1 MKKKITILLCLIIM
15 TAILTACA
23 GGIPEP
29 NTIIATEPAAAA
41 TQSAVNPTP
50 PPAALPVELPV
61 TPPAE
66 AEAEPRPRPEA
77 DREGYPITLPETIN
91 TILSIGPSITEVLVA
106 LGAADRIIGI
116 DMFSEDVEG
125 LPEGISARLSIVG
138 LDAEYIVS
146 LMPDLVFIS
155 GMTRLSGYDDPLA
168 PVSAAGITVIYMPS
182 STSVTAIME
191 DIRFMA
197 AVLDEQETGEAIISD
212 MQAEIDEI
220 TEIAANIQTSRTVYF
235 ELSAAPWMVS
245 FGRGTFLNEM
255 IELLGAE
262 NIFTDAESWISV
274 SDETLIDL
282 NPDVILTSTDWL
294 DDPIGEIKQRPGFS
308 AITAVQNG
316 DIFRICTA
324 SSNRPN
330 HNIVRAL
337 REMAVAVFPEY
348 FG

>member
-15 TAILTACA
+15 TAVLGACA
-23 GGIPEP
+23 GDIPEP
-29 NTIIATEPAAAA
+29 NAIIATEPAATAPQSAA
-41 TQSAVNPTP
+41 TPTP

-66 AEAEPRPRPEA
+66 TGPRPRPEV

-91 TILSIGPSITEVLVA
+91 TILSIGPSNTEVLVA
-106 LGAADRIIGI
+106 LGAADRIIAV

-125 LPEGISARLSIVG
+125 LPDGISARLSIVG
-138 LDAEYIVS
+138 LDAEYVVS
-146 LMPDLVFIS
+146 LMPDLVFITGMARVS
-155 GMTRLSGYDDPLA
+155 GDDDPLA

-182 STSVTAIME
+182 STSIAAIIE
-191 DIRFMA
+191 DIRFMS
-197 AVLDEQETGEAIISD
+197 AVLEEHEAGEAIISD

-235 ELSAAPWMVS
+235 ELSPAPWMVS
-245 FGRGTFLNEM
+245 FGQGTFLNEM

-262 NIFTDAESWISV
+262 NIFSDAEGWISV
-274 SDETLIDL
+274 SDEVLIDL

-294 DDPIGEIKQRPGFS
+294 DDPIGEIKQRPGFG
-308 AITAVQNG
+308 AITAVING
-316 DIFRICTA
+316 DIFQICTA

-348 FG
+348 F